1 MFKEKNETMVI
12 IKQKRKKN
20 TKYLLLNISY
30 FLLII
35 VNKIKLIVIITND
48 KSGIKGPDI
57 RDSGINTNNILDK
70 FISLLLKLVVII

>member
-20 TKYLLLNISY
+20 TTNLLLNISY

-70 FISLLLKLVVII
+70 FINLL

>member
-1 MFKEKNETMVI
+1 VFKEKNETMVV

-20 TKYLLLNISY
+20 TKNLLLNISY

-48 KSGIKGPDI
+48 KSGINGPDI

-70 FISLLLKLVVII
+70 FISLF

>member
-1 MFKEKNETMVI
+1 MVI

-20 TKYLLLNISY
+20 TKNLLLNISY

-70 FISLLLKLVVII
+70 FISLF

>member
-1 MFKEKNETMVI
+1 M
-12 IKQKRKKN
+12 QKRKKN
-20 TKYLLLNISY
+20 TKNLLLNISY

-70 FISLLLKLVVII
+70 FISLF

>member
-20 TKYLLLNISY
+20 TKNLLLNISY

-70 FISLLLKLVVII
+70 FISLF

>member
-1 MFKEKNETMVI
+1 VFKEKNETMVI

-70 FISLLLKLVVII
+70 FISLF

>member
-1 MFKEKNETMVI
+1 MFKEKNETMVV

-20 TKYLLLNISY
+20 TKNLLLNISY

-48 KSGIKGPDI
+48 KSGINGPDI

-70 FISLLLKLVVII
+70 FISLF

>member
-1 MFKEKNETMVI
+1 MFKEKNETMVV

-20 TKYLLLNISY
+20 TKNLLLNISY

-57 RDSGINTNNILDK
+57 RDSGINTNNMLDK
-70 FISLLLKLVVII
+70 FISLF

>member
-1 MFKEKNETMVI
+1 MFKEKNETMVV

-20 TKYLLLNISY
+20 TKNLLLNISY

-70 FISLLLKLVVII
+70 FISLF

>member
-57 RDSGINTNNILDK
+57 RDSGINTNNMLDK
-70 FISLLLKLVVII
+70 FISLF

>member
-20 TKYLLLNISY
+20 TKNLLLNISY

-48 KSGIKGPDI
+48 KSGINGPDI

-70 FISLLLKLVVII
+70 FINLL

>member
-1 MFKEKNETMVI
+1 MFKEKNETIVI

-20 TKYLLLNISY
+20 TKNLLLNISY

-70 FISLLLKLVVII
+70 FISLF

>member
-1 MFKEKNETMVI
+1 VFKEKNETMVI

-57 RDSGINTNNILDK
+57 RDSGINTNNMLDK
-70 FISLLLKLVVII
+70 FISLF

>member
-1 MFKEKNETMVI
+1 MVI
-12 IKQKRKKN
+12 IKQKRKKI
-20 TKYLLLNISY
+20 TKNLLLNISY

-70 FISLLLKLVVII
+70 FISLF